1 MGKLINMDVSSW
13 NTGAQEHN
21 LLYSGWTSSTGDY
34 LSLKAAGNSTSG
46 HGNLIIGDTG
56 LWYGTMDTE
65 NVAQATDSATNPN
78 GGSNRFRVDSS
89 GNGTFAGNVSIPV
102 NKSLYFGGG
111 SHTYI
116 REDIDDRLRF
126 FTGGAE
132 FMRFSLGN
140 NKVDFYKNVEFAGSG
155 TFADTVTAPNFVLT
169 GSDGFNLP
177 SNGMVDWG
185 NGDARIR
192 EGLVNNYSLSFQTY
206 NGSAVTTALRLD
218 GDNTASFEGDVNI
231 DSSSASGSTV
241 LDVQGSEG
249 QLFSVTNSLSGDL
262 FSVSDVSG
270 IPILNVNS
278 SGQVDIDGNLE
289 TGGIVDPTIKIKS
302 LAGGDPTLIFDAQAA
317 NRSARIKF
325 YDNGS
330 NVGGFIDYLHNGD
343 KMNFGSGSSTGVTM
357 TVGDGAVGIGV
368 QTPLDYYANDLVVLG
383 GDEKGITI
391 ANSSTTG
398 KSYLCFADGTT
409 GAAQYTGYVAYDHND
424 NSLSFATNGGNNRLT
439 INNTGLSTFYGSGT
453 QAKFQSTSSY
463 SDIIFTNSSGTG
475 GFINFGGTTSFNVYV
490 GGGSGGN
497 LEMSLSNSGTLTVSG
512 DVVAF
517 GSPSDIRLKE
527 NIKPIESA
535 LEKVMKLKGVTF
547 DWKDKED
554 ALDRE
559 GNPVK
564 LKKWKN
570 DIGFIA
576 QEVKEVVPELVKEN
590 KEGMLSVRHQ
600 GVTPILLE
608 AIKELKAEIE
618 ELKKH
623 KCNCK

>member
-1 MGKLINMDVSSW
+1 MDGKLTLD
-13 NTGAQEHN
+13 
-21 LLYSGWTSSTGDY
+21 
-34 LSLKAAGNSTSG
+34 
-46 HGNLIIGDTG
+46 
-56 LWYGTMDTE
+56 
-65 NVAQATDSATNPN
+65 
-78 GGSNRFRVDSS
+78 
-89 GNGTFAGNVSIPV
+89 
-102 NKSLYFGGG
+102 
-111 SHTYI
+111 
-116 REDIDDRLRF
+116 
-126 FTGGAE
+126 
-132 FMRFSLGN
+132 
-140 NKVDFYKNVEFAGSG
+140 
-155 TFADTVTAPNFVLT
+155 
-169 GSDGFNLP
+169 GSDANVG
-177 SNGMVDWG
+177 
-185 NGDARIR
+185 
-192 EGLVNNYSLSFQTY
+192 
-206 NGSAVTTALRLD
+206 
-218 GDNTASFEGDVNI
+218 
-231 DSSSASGSTV
+231 TV
-241 LDVQGSEG
+241 LDVQGTAG
-249 QLFSVTNSLSGDL
+249 QLFSVTNSLTGDL

>member
-1 MGKLINMDVSSW
+1 
-13 NTGAQEHN
+13 
-21 LLYSGWTSSTGDY
+21 
-34 LSLKAAGNSTSG
+34 
-46 HGNLIIGDTG
+46 
-56 LWYGTMDTE
+56 
-65 NVAQATDSATNPN
+65 
-78 GGSNRFRVDSS
+78 
-89 GNGTFAGNVSIPV
+89 
-102 NKSLYFGGG
+102 
-111 SHTYI
+111 
-116 REDIDDRLRF
+116 
-126 FTGGAE
+126 
-132 FMRFSLGN
+132 
-140 NKVDFYKNVEFAGSG
+140 
-155 TFADTVTAPNFVLT
+155 
-169 GSDGFNLP
+169 
-177 SNGMVDWG
+177 MVDWG